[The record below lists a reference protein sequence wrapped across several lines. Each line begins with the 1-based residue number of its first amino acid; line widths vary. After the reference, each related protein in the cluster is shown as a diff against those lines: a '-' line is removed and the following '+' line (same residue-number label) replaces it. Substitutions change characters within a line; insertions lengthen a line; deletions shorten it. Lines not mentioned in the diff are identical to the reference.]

1 MPPRGDRSRCLIVDD
16 SPVFLRTAAKLL
28 QRDGFEE
35 IRTASTIAEALA
47 CMEEFRPDVTLVD
60 VYLGEESG
68 FDLVEQLDRTGWCS
82 RSAVILVSTHDPQ
95 ELANAIEK
103 SPAAGFVSK
112 IALSSRAIHD
122 LISAPDDS
130 GSAE

>member
-1 MPPRGDRSRCLIVDD
+1 MPRFDRSRCLIVDD
-16 SPVFLRTAAKLL
+16 SPVFLQTAARLL
-28 QRDGFEE
+28 QRDGFKE

-60 VYLGEESG
+60 VYLGEENG
-68 FDLVEQLDRTGWCS
+68 FDLVEQLDRAGWCS

-95 ELANAIEK
+95 ELANAIAA
-103 SPAAGFVSK
+103 SPAAGFLSK

-122 LISAPDDS
+122 LVNARDDS
-130 GSAE
+130 GSVD

>member
-1 MPPRGDRSRCLIVDD
+1 MPRGDRSRCLIVDD
-16 SPVFLRTAAKLL
+16 SPVFLQTAVRLL

-60 VYLGEESG
+60 VYLGEENG
-68 FDLVEQLDRTGWCS
+68 FDLVEQLDRAGWCS

-95 ELANAIEK
+95 ELANAIAS
-103 SPAAGFVSK
+103 SPAAGFISK
-112 IALSSRAIHD
+112 IALSSGAIND
-122 LISAPDDS
+122 LMSARDDS
-130 GSAE
+130 GSVN